1 MVFFF
6 PPPCAGSMG
15 SAAKRRLYTLD
26 SSATSAVG
34 GEGNGVLNLSSLA
47 PIPSVVSASRAPVEL
62 YSANEGGGE
71 GSTGKVGVAV
81 LQVRVGGGGAQQLQD
96 GNGAS
101 MLHLDAVKR
110 LNAMLSQL
118 DGKDRDALKQRASL
132 LS

>member
-1 MVFFF
+1 M
-6 PPPCAGSMG
+6 
-15 SAAKRRLYTLD
+15 
-26 SSATSAVG
+26 
-34 GEGNGVLNLSSLA
+34 LNLSSLA